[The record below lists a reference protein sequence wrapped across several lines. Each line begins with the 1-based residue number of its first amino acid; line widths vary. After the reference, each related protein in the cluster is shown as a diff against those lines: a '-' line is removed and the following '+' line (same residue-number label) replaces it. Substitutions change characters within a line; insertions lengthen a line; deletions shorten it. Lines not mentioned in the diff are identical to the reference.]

1 MSANSLSKE
10 EILDFLRKNKPF
22 FKKKF
27 GIEGVKLFGSFARD
41 EATPESDVDILIDM
55 KKKDFDK
62 WFDFKDLLEKEFN
75 RKVDVLF
82 RDSVRTFIMRFI
94 KKEMIDA

>member
-1 MSANSLSKE
+1 MSTNGLGKE
-10 EILDFLRKNKPF
+10 EILDFLRKNKSF
-22 FKKKF
+22 FKKEF
-27 GIEGVKLFGSFARD
+27 GIDGIKLFGSFARD
-41 EATPESDVDILIDM
+41 EATLESDIDILIDM
-55 KKKDFDK
+55 EDKDFDK

>member
-1 MSANSLSKE
+1 MSTNGLSKE
-10 EILDFLRKNKPF
+10 EILDFLRKNKPL
-22 FKKKF
+22 FKEKF
-27 GIEGVKLFGSFARD
+27 GIDAIKLFGSFARD
-41 EATPESDVDILIDM
+41 EATAESDIDILIDM
-55 KKKDFDK
+55 QEKDFDK